1 MWLGETSLTGGTYP
15 THDTALGTLGTII
28 CYDLNFTDTA
38 RKMAANGAQVI
49 AVPSNDWP
57 ALATRQYS
65 NLALRAVEN
74 RVTLIKADTQ
84 YDSAIID
91 PAGRIV
97 SSAVSTQPL
106 QTILMATVP
115 IGKADAP
122 LIRLGD
128 WVGWLCIAGILA
140 FMVLNFIITRRTRR
154 LIGTAA
160 APSNKEALNPAD
172 VVADKALV
180 GTRSRP

>member
-1 MWLGETSLTGGTYP
+1 M
-15 THDTALGTLGTII
+15 II

-57 ALATRQYS
+57 ALATKQYS
-65 NLALRAVEN
+65 SLALRAVEN

-97 SSAVSTQPL
+97 SIGVSTRLLQNIRVADVPL
-106 QTILMATVP
+106 
-115 IGKADAP
+115 GKADAP

-128 WVGWLCIAGILA
+128 WVGWLCIAGIVAFTVLA
-140 FMVLNFIITRRTRR
+140 WNYLPTRKRR
-154 LIGTAA
+154 D
-160 APSNKEALNPAD
+160 APFP
-172 VVADKALV
+172 
-180 GTRSRP
+180 